1 MSLSIEY
8 LVRHEAAKLLRE
20 MYPGRFFCASCLARC
35 LRGAVGTTYSKG
47 QIERA
52 LHTVSKTPGALTYKH
67 AFVCGLCGKTLPCL
81 GGL

>member
-20 MYPGRFFCASCLARC
+20 MYPGRFFCISCLALS
-35 LRGAVGTTYSKG
+35 LRGVLGITYTKG

-52 LHTVSKTPGALTYKH
+52 LQTVSKTPGALTYQH